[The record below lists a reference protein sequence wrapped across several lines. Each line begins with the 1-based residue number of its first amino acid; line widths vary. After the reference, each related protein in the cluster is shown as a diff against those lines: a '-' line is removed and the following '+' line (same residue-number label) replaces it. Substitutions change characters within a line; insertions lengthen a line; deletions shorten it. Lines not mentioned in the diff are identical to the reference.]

1 MAANVAS
8 RMRPAAVLPP
18 LVFVV
23 GCAVQVALAFGSSHV
38 RSPAAVVGQAILI
51 GIPVAVG
58 CLLWAR
64 APGTPVGPALSWVG
78 AAPAG
83 VFAIEGWGAT
93 AATAYPWP
101 AAHVVATIE
110 PGVWVWNL
118 AGFVALCLVFPDG
131 LLPGRRWRRLA
142 WCAAAAGVVVNAAVA
157 LVAVGQVGGRPRP
170 ALAAIVFASFG
181 GLLVVLCS
189 AVASIVVRYRRGNT
203 IVRQQ
208 LRWLILGA
216 GTVPVLL
223 AAGWVAESLGASI
236 SFAYAGFII
245 AMVILVPASVA
256 VAVLRYDLYDIDRLL
271 GSTIAW
277 LLTSLASAAV
287 FAALVFVATEA
298 IGANSPLSLIG
309 ATFVAAIILLPLHRS
324 ISNVVGR
331 LVDHER
337 TVILAR
343 VQSFVR
349 QVRDGEMQ
357 PEATEAVMRSVLAD
371 PGLRLLVRPPGDPAG
386 SYVDLAG
393 NAVTVPS
400 GATRVPLMTGT
411 TEVGIV
417 VLGAPTARRIR
428 RARDVALQ
436 ARLPIE
442 VSRLRI
448 ELRAALQDAQS
459 SRARLALATAAERH
473 RLARDLHDGAQ
484 QQIIAVGMRL
494 RSVQRALD
502 PAQRAYDDLEAAVI
516 ALTDTVADL
525 RRLAYGLRPSRLEDG
540 LAAALVALAA
550 DSPVPVN
557 MTVADIETTEVIA
570 TTVYFVVTEALTN
583 ALKHAHATAI
593 QVDVEQRGETIHV
606 EVSDDGIGGARTGF
620 GLTSVRDRISSVGGE
635 LSLVSTVGAGTLI
648 KVRI

>member
-1 MAANVAS
+1 MAANAPS
-8 RMRPAAVLPP
+8 RMRPAAALPL

-23 GCAVQVALAFGSSHV
+23 GYAVQVALAFGPSHV
-38 RSPAAVVGQAILI
+38 RSPAAVVGQAILV
-51 GIPVAVG
+51 GIPVVVG
-58 CLLWAR
+58 CLLGAR

-93 AATAYPWP
+93 APTAHPWP

-131 LLPGRRWRRLA
+131 LLPGRRWRTLA
-142 WCAAAAGVVVNAAVA
+142 WCAVAAGIVVNTAVA
-157 LVAVGQVGGRPRP
+157 LASVEQVGGKPRP
-170 ALAAIVFASFG
+170 ALAAIAFASFG
-181 GLLVVLCS
+181 GLLVVLSS

-236 SFAYAGFII
+236 GFAYAGFII

-287 FAALVFVATEA
+287 FAALVFGATEA
-298 IGANSPLSLIG
+298 IGVNSPLSLIG

-349 QVRDGEMQ
+349 QVRDGEAE
-357 PEATEAVMRSVLAD
+357 PETTEAVMRSVLAD

-393 NAVTVPS
+393 NAVTVLS

-411 TEVGIV
+411 TEVGVV

-448 ELRAALQDAQS
+448 ELRAAVQDAQS

-502 PAQRAYDDLEAAVI
+502 PGQHAYDDLEAAVI

-525 RRLAYGLRPSRLEDG
+525 RRLAHGLRPSRLEDG
-540 LAAALVALAA
+540 LAAALVALVA

-557 MTVADIETTEVIA
+557 VTVADIETTEVIA
-570 TTVYFVVTEALTN
+570 TTVYFVVAEALTN

-593 QVDVEQRGETIHV
+593 QVDVERRGEGIYL
-606 EVSDDGIGGARTGF
+606 EISDDGIGGARTGF

-635 LSLVSTVGAGTLI
+635 FSLVSTAGAGTLI